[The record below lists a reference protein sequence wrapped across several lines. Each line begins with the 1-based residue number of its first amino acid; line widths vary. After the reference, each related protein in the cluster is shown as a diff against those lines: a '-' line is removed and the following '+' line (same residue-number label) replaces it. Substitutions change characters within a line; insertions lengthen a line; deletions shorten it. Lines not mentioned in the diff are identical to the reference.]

1 MTMAFAA
8 FCAILKWQRW
18 SSRFHLPFFVMGAVL
33 VALAFTRYVPRKVIT
48 AAGILL
54 VSWGL
59 LNGALNRYRSLIPA
73 GRWESAYRPRSEMY
87 FAYALDNYAPSY
99 IAAAEMVDKTKCASV
114 GIDSYTELSDPEI
127 KDGPD
132 SFITYPLFAMIH
144 ADGQKRR
151 AFFSGVQNLTAR
163 FAEQQPHAPACAI
176 ICLDCARAPAKL
188 AEYSSLPNHSV
199 FGGIVV
205 FTAEN
210 QRIAVK

>member
-1 MTMAFAA
+1 MAFVA

-33 VALAFTRYVPRKVIT
+33 VALAFTRYVPRKVIA

-59 LNGALNRYRSLIPA
+59 LNGALNRYRSLVPV
-73 GRWESAYRPRSEMY
+73 GRWESAYKPRNVLY
-87 FAYALDNYAPSY
+87 FAYDLDKYARSY
-99 IAAAEMVDKTKCASV
+99 IAAAEMVNKTKCASV

-132 SFITYPLFAMIH
+132 SLITYPLFAMIH

-163 FAEQQPHAPACAI
+163 FAAQQPHAPACAV
-176 ICLDCARAPAKL
+176 ICLDCARVPAKL
-188 AEYSSLPNHSV
+188 TEYSWLPNHSV
-199 FGGIVV
+199 FDGIVV
-205 FTAEN
+205 FTAQD
-210 QRIAVK
+210 QRAAAK